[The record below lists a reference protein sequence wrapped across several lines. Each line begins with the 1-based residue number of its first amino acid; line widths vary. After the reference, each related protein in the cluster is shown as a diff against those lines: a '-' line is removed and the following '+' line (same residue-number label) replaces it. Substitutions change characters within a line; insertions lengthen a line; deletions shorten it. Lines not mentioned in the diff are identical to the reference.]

1 MNFCGCIND
10 IILFLVNYLLVLTW
24 FIAMHTGVRFMFYEY
39 DLFWAT
45 SNHWSGKS
53 SQGHSKVKQ
62 LKVSDFFSS
71 SFFTKLAS
79 GKIFIYRRL
88 LKMKPILIEYIQGLP
103 LRTILLSFLFVCF
116 TLFGTN
122 MLAWSSTNL
131 YWSVGV
137 SNYTLFLATFWK
149 ITTDHFFSR
158 NLFQSE
164 TTRYESIFKETE

>member
-1 MNFCGCIND
+1 MICSHAHRCTFYVLWIWL
-10 IILFLVNYLLVLTW
+10 ILGNVESLV
-24 FIAMHTGVRFMFYEY
+24 R
-39 DLFWAT
+39 
-45 SNHWSGKS
+45 
-53 SQGHSKVKQ
+53 KVKSRTLQ
-62 LKVSDFFSS
+62 SEATKSIWFFFS

-122 MLAWSSTNL
+122 MLVSSSTNL